1 MTKTKTTTTSKTSKP
16 KKTVGQ
22 KVDKK
27 IEAIAKVDDVI
38 VEEINEPVGTVT
50 IKRWQMAVI
59 AVAVTAVILFVV
71 L

>member
-1 MTKTKTTTTSKTSKP
+1 MAKAKNTTAP
-16 KKTVGQ
+16 KKTVGE
-22 KVDKK
+22 KIDTK

-50 IKRWQMAVI
+50 IKRWQMAAI
-59 AVAVTAVILFVV
+59 AAAVTAAILIVV